1 MTTEGEAPGFEAEG
15 AVESGSR
22 TRVVATA
29 TRHLGSMPVDPLQ
42 IDVDHDGR
50 GVVVRVTG
58 ELDHAAE
65 EQLAAC
71 VDQVLAMAPGGAL
84 TLDGADITFIDSS
97 GIRALLIA
105 DRRCREAGASF
116 VLRAPSEQL
125 LRVLELGGVTQALT
139 IDA

>member
-1 MTTEGEAPGFEAEG
+1 MSPLEI
-15 AVESGSR
+15 
-22 TRVVATA
+22 
-29 TRHLGSMPVDPLQ
+29 HLDP
-42 IDVDHDGR
+42 DGQ

-71 VDQVLAMAPGGAL
+71 VDQILAMAAGAEL
-84 TLDGADITFIDSS
+84 TLDGADLTFLDSS

-105 DRRCREAGASF
+105 DRRCREAGARF

-139 IDA
+139 IVA